1 MDFSIPTQ
9 WEKELETQFLSR
21 ESRKICAYIC
31 SPLSADTDE
40 GFRQNMLRARL
51 YMYHAREQLNCC
63 ARAPHGY
70 LPMLLCD
77 REPDERALALWF
89 GQRLLEKSD
98 VVLVCGDRISDGM
111 RGELL
116 LAATLH
122 MPIYTFTEKAEDRV
136 RELIEQQRGDTDLVL
151 YDPDHPLL
159 GSNFPEQFPKG
170 TVITG

>member
-1 MDFSIPTQ
+1 MYFSIPTQ
-9 WEKELETQFLSR
+9 WERELEHQFLNR
-21 ESRKICAYIC
+21 ENKRLCAYIC
-31 SPLSADTDE
+31 SPLSADTEE
-40 GFRQNMLRARL
+40 GFHQNMLRARL
-51 YMYHAREQLNCC
+51 YMYYAKKTLNCC

-98 VVLVCGDRISDGM
+98 VILVCGERISDGM
-111 RGELL
+111 RGELQ

-122 MPIYTFTEKAEDRV
+122 MPIHTFAEKAEDRV
-136 RELIEQQRGDTDLVL
+136 RALVEQQRGDTGLVL

-159 GSNFPEQFPKG
+159 GSNRPEQFSERMVTSG
-170 TVITG
+170 

>member
-1 MDFSIPTQ
+1 MDFSIPKQ
-9 WEKELETQFLSR
+9 WERDLEMQFLSHDNN
-21 ESRKICAYIC
+21 KICAYVC

-40 GFRQNMLRARL
+40 GFRQNMLRARI
-51 YMYHAREQLNCC
+51 YMHLAREQLNCC

-122 MPIYTFTEKAEDRV
+122 MPIYIFSEKAEKSV
-136 RELIEQQRGDTDLVL
+136 RELTEQQRGNSNLVL
-151 YDPDHPLL
+151 YDPDHPML
-159 GSNFPEQFPKG
+159 GSNLPEQFSERMVTSG
-170 TVITG
+170 